1 MACNK
6 KLDGLKGVMINL
18 KILNLILVN
27 QIKGK

>member
-6 KLDGLKGVMINL
+6 KLDGLKRVMINL